1 MYEFLLGVFLEKER
15 IKMIKLIIADDQLLF
30 RSMLEE
36 ILIKDTDIQ
45 LAASCGS
52 GDEAVEKTLEF
63 IPDVVLLDIRMPGK
77 SGIDALREIKTA
89 LPQTKIIMLTTFEDD
104 KNVALA
110 CELGADGYLIKDLK
124 PDVLIM
130 SIKCIYNDM
139 VLFHRSVYNTIQSS
153 GMSQKA
159 SEKRIEIGDMIF
171 DQIDVAIMK
180 YISVGKSNKEI
191 AQLLNYTEG
200 TIKNKVSKILSTTGL
215 SDRTG
220 ISIFAIKN
228 QIV

>member
-1 MYEFLLGVFLEKER
+1 
-15 IKMIKLIIADDQLLF
+15 MINLIIADDQLLF

-36 ILIKDTDIQ
+36 ILTKDANINI
-45 LAASCGS
+45 AASCGS
-52 GDEAVEKTLEF
+52 GDEAVAKTLEF
-63 IPDVVLLDIRMPGK
+63 RPDVVLLDIQMPGK
-77 SGIDALREIKTA
+77 SGIEALREIKTS
-89 LPQTKIIMLTTFEDD
+89 LPQVKTIMLTTFEDD

-110 CELGADGYLIKDLK
+110 FELGADGYLIKDLK

-139 VLFHRSVYNTIQSS
+139 VLFHRSVYNTVQSS
-153 GMSQKA
+153 VMCQKT
-159 SEKRIEIGDMIF
+159 SEKIEIGDMIF

-191 AQLLNYTEG
+191 AQLLNYSEG